1 MTQRIKA
8 LVEAGSA
15 SAGPPLGPQLGPL
28 GVNIGEVVSTINQET
43 KEFEGM
49 QVPVTVIV
57 DEESKDFE
65 IEVGTP
71 PTSAMI
77 KEEVDLDSL
86 SPHPEK
92 EKVAN
97 MLIEQ
102 CIKIAKA
109 KMPDLNAP
117 HMKSAVKQIVGACLT
132 SGILVEDK
140 DPREVCREID
150 EGKYDEEI
158 ENEKTELTE
167 EEKEALRKEREEMK
181 EKMEEMEEE
190 WREKAEQMIKE
201 MEGGEEELSRDDM
214 VEKLKAEEIPYEIIE
229 DLLPE
234 EEEEGEGAE
243 DVEEMEEEEEKEA

>member
-1 MTQRIKA
+1 MAQKIKA
-8 LVEAGSA
+8 LIEGGNA

-28 GVNIGEVVSTINQET
+28 GVNIGSVVSSINEET

-49 QVPVTVIV
+49 EVPVTVVV
-57 DEESKDFE
+57 DDESKDFE

-77 KEEVDLDSL
+77 KEEVNLDKL

-132 SGILVEDK
+132 SGVLVEDK
-140 DPREVCREID
+140 DPRKVVKEID
-150 EGKYDEEI
+150 KGKYDEEI
-158 ENEKTELTE
+158 KNEKTELTE
-167 EEKEALRKEREEMK
+167 EEKEELRKEKEKMK

-190 WREKAEQMIKE
+190 WKEKAEEMIKK
-201 MEGGEEELSRDDM
+201 MEGEEEEYSRDDM
-214 VEKLKAEEIPYEIIE
+214 VEKLKAEDIPYEIIE
-229 DLLPE
+229 ELLPE
-234 EEEEGEGAE
+234 EEGEEES
-243 DVEEMEEEEEKEA
+243 EEETEATEEVEEEEA